1 MGNTTTTTTTTT
13 TDNSTIEALDKAMN
27 DLSTYLNGTS
37 GDPTSN
43 LKGNWIFLQIYA
55 TYGLRLPNTSALLG
69 SALNL
74 TSSEAAAYPWFS
86 AMYSSYNTVNLSS
99 TYFFSDVFDKMT
111 SLGSGL
117 QSYASD
123 VAGQDSTFTLVS
135 SLIKPTDGSAPDLV
149 SALDILSDLK
159 TSAASN
165 ATLAGDIK
173 ANLATYKTKLVNAQS
188 GMATVKDSV
197 DSDDRTSQEAI
208 TKLNGG
214 PEVIGSLDQLNKML
228 KDEEAEY
235 KHDVIVASTTVTYA
249 WVAPPFGLI
258 AAASVAGVYG
268 KKAVDMKDT
277 IDKLEAQ
284 IKTAGQSLKV
294 AVATQNTVKL
304 AEGSLDS
311 VIKYTDLAIAKT
323 TLVQNSWQGVAAGL
337 TDISGK
343 VSASIKMEDGAEKL
357 AAINAVVYFMKKA
370 QQKWTEIQ
378 PTINDMV
385 TDPYITVSPTPQTL
399 SEFANEVVAEAEKIE
414 AGS

>member
-1 MGNTTTTTTTTT
+1 MRNTATT

-27 DLSTYLNGTS
+27 DLSAYLNGTS

-55 TYGLRLPNTSALLG
+55 SYGLRLPNTSALLG
-69 SALNL
+69 SALSL
-74 TSSEAAAYPWFS
+74 TASEAAAYPWFS
-86 AMYSSYNTVNLSS
+86 AMYSSYNTLNLSS

-111 SLGSGL
+111 TLGSGL

-188 GMATVKDSV
+188 GMGTVKTAV
-197 DSDDRTSQEAI
+197 DDDDRTSLATI

-214 PEVIGSLDQLNKML
+214 EDIMGSLAQLNKSL
-228 KDEEAEY
+228 KDDEAEY

-249 WVAPPFGLI
+249 FVAPPIGLI
-258 AAASVAGVYG
+258 AAASVAGVFG
-268 KKAVDMKDT
+268 DKAVKMKDT
-277 IDKLEAQ
+277 IDNLEAQ
-284 IKTAGQSLKV
+284 IKAANQSLKV

-311 VIKYTDLAIAKT
+311 VIKYTNLAIAKT
-323 TLVQNSWQGVAAGL
+323 TLVENSWQGVAAGL
-337 TDISGK
+337 TAISDK
-343 VSASIKMEDGAEKL
+343 VSSSIKIEDGAEKL

-370 QQKWTEIQ
+370 QEAWTNIQ
-378 PTINDMV
+378 PTINEMV
-385 TDPYITVSPTPQTL
+385 TDPYITVSPTSQTL
-399 SEFANEVVAEAEKIE
+399 SEFANEVVAEAEKIG

>member
-1 MGNTTTTTTTTT
+1 MGNIAT

-55 TYGLRLPNTSALLG
+55 TSGLRLPNTSALLG

-74 TSSEAAAYPWFS
+74 TASEAAAYPWFS
-86 AMYSSYNTVNLSS
+86 AMYSSYNTLNLSS

-159 TSAASN
+159 TSAALN
-165 ATLAGDIK
+165 ATLASDIK

-188 GMATVKDSV
+188 GMGTVMTAV
-197 DSDDRTSQEAI
+197 DSDDRTSQAAI
-208 TKLNGG
+208 TKLSGG
-214 PEVIGSLDQLNKML
+214 EDVMGSLAQLNKLL
-228 KDEEAEY
+228 KQDEKEY
-235 KHDVIVASTTVTYA
+235 QHDVVVSTTTLTYA
-249 WVAPPFGLI
+249 WVFPPIGLI

-268 KKAVDMKDT
+268 SKAVAMKDT

-284 IKTAGQSLKV
+284 IKAANQSLKV

-304 AEGSLDS
+304 AEESLDS
-311 VIKYTDLAIAKT
+311 IIKYTDLAIAKT
-323 TLVQNSWQGVAAGL
+323 TLVENSWQGVTAGL
-337 TDISGK
+337 TEISGK
-343 VSASIKMEDGAEKL
+343 VSSSIKMEDGAEKL

-370 QQKWTEIQ
+370 QESWTTIQ
-378 PTINDMV
+378 PTINEMV
-385 TDPYITVSPTPQTL
+385 TDPYITVSPTSQTL
-399 SEFANEVVAEAEKIE
+399 SEFANEVVAEAEKIG

>member
-1 MGNTTTTTTTTT
+1 MGNTATT
-13 TDNSTIEALDKAMN
+13 TDNSTIETLDKAMN
-27 DLSTYLNGTS
+27 DLSIYLNGTS

-55 TYGLRLPNTSALLG
+55 TYGLRLPNTTALLS

-74 TSSEAAAYPWFS
+74 TSSESAAYPWFN
-86 AMYSSYNTVNLSS
+86 AMYSSYNMLNLSS

-149 SALDILSDLK
+149 SALDILSGLK

-165 ATLAGDIK
+165 ATLAGNIK
-173 ANLATYKTKLVNAQS
+173 ANLATYKTKLVSAQS

-197 DSDDRTSQEAI
+197 DSDDRTSQATI

-214 PEVIGSLDQLNKML
+214 PEVIGSLDQLNKIL
-228 KDEEAEY
+228 KDDEAEY

-249 WVAPPFGLI
+249 WVAPPLGLI

-277 IDKLEAQ
+277 IDNLEAQ
-284 IKTAGQSLKV
+284 IKVAGQSLKV

-304 AEGSLDS
+304 AEGSIDS

-323 TLVQNSWQGVAAGL
+323 TLVQNSWQGVTAGL
-337 TDISGK
+337 TDISAK
-343 VSASIKMEDGAEKL
+343 VSESIKMEDGAEKI

-399 SEFANEVVAEAEKIE
+399 SEFANEVVAEAEKIG